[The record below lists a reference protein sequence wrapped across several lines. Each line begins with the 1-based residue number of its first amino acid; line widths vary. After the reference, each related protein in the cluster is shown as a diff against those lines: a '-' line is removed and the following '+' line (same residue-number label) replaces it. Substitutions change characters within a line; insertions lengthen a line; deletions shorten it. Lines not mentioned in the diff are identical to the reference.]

1 MKQCKCIGVMRSR
14 SVTYTLLIVALGVW
28 GVVLWKVLFSK
39 PESINVELPSVVRV
53 TSPLNE
59 SDTLWLDYPDPFL
72 REIISTVKDQQTNA
86 VKVKHASKTVKQEAP
101 NVQLG
106 CAGRICKRGVNYYLV
121 SIGGRGYLLQEGG
134 SAQGYRLQRLIND
147 SLILVCGDHTYS
159 VKVP

>member
-1 MKQCKCIGVMRSR
+1 MRSR

-39 PESINVELPSVVRV
+39 PESVNVELPSVVRV
-53 TSPLNE
+53 TPPLNE

-72 REIISTVKDQQTNA
+72 REIISTVKDQQINA
-86 VKVKHASKTVKQEAP
+86 ANVKHASKTVTQEAP

-106 CAGRICKRGVNYYLV
+106 CAGRICKQGVNYYLV

-147 SLILVCGDHTYS
+147 SLILVYGDHTYS